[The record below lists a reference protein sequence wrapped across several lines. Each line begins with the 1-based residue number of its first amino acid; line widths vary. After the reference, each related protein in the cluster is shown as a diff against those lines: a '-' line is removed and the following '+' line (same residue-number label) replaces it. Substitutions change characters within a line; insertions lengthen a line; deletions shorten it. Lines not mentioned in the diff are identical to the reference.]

1 MMKKLL
7 LINLMFLF
15 ALPAQAALNIF
26 TCEPE
31 WSALAAEIGG
41 DKVNIYSATNAL
53 QDPHHVEA
61 KPSLIAKA
69 RNADLLI
76 CTGAELEIGW
86 LPIILQQSANPKIQ
100 PSKPGSFAASQFV
113 EMKEIPARN
122 DRAEGDIH
130 PGGNP
135 HIQTDPRNMAL
146 VATALVTRM
155 KEIDSA
161 NASVY
166 QTRYDDFAKRWQA
179 ALKKWAD
186 DAAPLKGVPIV
197 VQHKAFIYMND
208 WLGLKEVG
216 ALEPKPG
223 VEPTIAH
230 MSELLEQL
238 KKSPAKMVIRAAY
251 QSDRPSEFLHD
262 KAKIPAV
269 KLPFTVGGT
278 DQAKDLFSFYD
289 NTIQLLLGA
298 AK

>member
-1 MMKKLL
+1 MKKLL
-7 LINLMFLF
+7 LIYLMFLF
-15 ALPAQAALNIF
+15 GSSAHAALNVL

-31 WSALAAEIGG
+31 WSALATEIGG
-41 DKVNIYSATNAL
+41 DKVNVTSATNAL

-100 PSKPGSFAASQFV
+100 AGKPGNFTAAQFV
-113 EMKEIPARN
+113 EMKEIPTRS

-135 HIQTDPRNMAL
+135 HIQTDPRNITL
-146 VATALVTRM
+146 VAAALSARL
-155 KEIDSA
+155 KEIDA
-161 NASVY
+161 PNAPYY
-166 QTRYDDFAKRWQA
+166 QARYDDFAKRWQA

-186 DAAPLKGVPIV
+186 DAAPLKGAPIV
-197 VQHKAFIYMND
+197 VQHKAFIYMNE

-238 KKSPAKMVIRAAY
+238 KKTPAKMVIRAAY
-251 QSDRPSEFLHD
+251 QSERSSEFLRD

-298 AK
+298 MK

>member
-1 MMKKLL
+1 
-7 LINLMFLF
+7 
-15 ALPAQAALNIF
+15 
-26 TCEPE
+26 
-31 WSALAAEIGG
+31 
-41 DKVNIYSATNAL
+41 
-53 QDPHHVEA
+53 
-61 KPSLIAKA
+61 
-69 RNADLLI
+69 
-76 CTGAELEIGW
+76 
-86 LPIILQQSANPKIQ
+86 
-100 PSKPGSFAASQFV
+100 
-113 EMKEIPARN
+113 
-122 DRAEGDIH
+122 
-130 PGGNP
+130 
-135 HIQTDPRNMAL
+135 
-146 VATALVTRM
+146 
-155 KEIDSA
+155 
-161 NASVY
+161 
-166 QTRYDDFAKRWQA
+166 
-179 ALKKWAD
+179 
-186 DAAPLKGVPIV
+186 
-197 VQHKAFIYMND
+197 MND